1 MEGLCDC
8 VGCDKCRR
16 RKANIMTI
24 EQYDDEFVER
34 TGDTVTKLEY
44 TEGLG

>member
-8 VGCDKCRR
+8 VGCDK
-16 RKANIMTI
+16 ANIMTI
-24 EQYDDEFVER
+24 EKYDDEFVER